1 MNTTL
6 GTTRTTRTT
15 GTTGT
20 TGLSTIARSAKVETL
35 LVAMAVSTV
44 AVLFA
49 AMALKFDVPKGWVSK
64 TPSSTMRVAEFT
76 LAKVTGDAEDA
87 TVTVYFFG
95 GQGGSVQANMDRWI
109 GQMAQPDGKAS
120 KDVAKTST
128 MQTATG
134 LKVSLVDVS
143 GTYVAEVTPGST
155 ERLNKPGF
163 RQIAA
168 VVETPDGPYFVK
180 LTGPAGTVAKWKES
194 LDAFVKSLRVE

>member
-1 MNTTL
+1 MKA
-6 GTTRTTRTT
+6 
-15 GTTGT
+15 T
-20 TGLSTIARSAKVETL
+20 TGLVFCVLALAAAALVSAA
-35 LVAMAVSTV
+35 VA
-44 AVLFA
+44 
-49 AMALKFDVPKGWVSK
+49 ALKFDVPKGWVSK
-64 TPSSTMRVAEFT
+64 TPSSTMRVADFT
-76 LAKVTGDAEDA
+76 LAKAPGDSEDA

-95 GQGGSVQANMDRWI
+95 GQGGSVQANIDRWI
-109 GQMAQPDGKAS
+109 AQMAQPGGKPS

-168 VVETPDGPYFVK
+168 VIETPDGPYFVK
-180 LTGPAGTVAKWKES
+180 LTGPAATVAQWKNS
-194 LDAFVKSLRVE
+194 LDAFLRSLRVE